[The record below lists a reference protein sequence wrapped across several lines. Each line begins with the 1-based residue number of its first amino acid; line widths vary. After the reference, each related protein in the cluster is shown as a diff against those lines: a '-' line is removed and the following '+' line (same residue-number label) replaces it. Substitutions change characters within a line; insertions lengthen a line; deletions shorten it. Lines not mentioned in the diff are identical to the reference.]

1 MRLIYNLTVYAGLLK
16 DSDMNVAENQTLDG
30 RVETL
35 YTSFE
40 SVTSFIEPELLALP
54 EERVKEYLADDS
66 FKDFRRAMSEI
77 VRWKSHTLSVVEEK
91 ILAEFTAIGNASNE
105 IYDTFTTTD
114 MPRPSIT
121 FSTGE
126 TVRLDNSVY
135 FKYRS
140 MQNTADR
147 TLLFEKFW
155 DNYGLYQNTF
165 AKTLSYQT
173 QYYVTEGRV
182 KKFGSSIEKILF
194 EKELPPDFY
203 TKLIGHIRSILPALH
218 EYMALKKE
226 ILGLDK
232 VRFQDMYVPLTNG
245 NYDEEYSFEKAAGIV
260 NAAVAVMP
268 DEYRE
273 ATRAGMT
280 PGAGWI
286 DVYPSKG
293 KSGGGYCTGGS
304 YSTHPFILL
313 NWTDDYDSLTTL
325 AHEMGHGMHSYFSNK
340 YQPFANV
347 DINIFNAEVASVF
360 NEMLLSD
367 YLLKNAKSDEE
378 KIFLLDNFIETTRG
392 TVFRQMMFAEFEKQF
407 YDLVEAGSPL
417 TPDAM
422 NGLYKE
428 INEEYYGAARGLYEM
443 DPRYA
448 VEWSI
453 VPHFYYNYYVFQYVV
468 GYVGGLSL
476 ATKIL
481 DGSLPAR
488 QYVDGMLAAGGSKS
502 PLDILR
508 DAGLDMTSDEPY
520 ELTAKV
526 FKERLAELRKL
537 LIEKRDREARK

>member
-1 MRLIYNLTVYAGLLK
+1 
-16 DSDMNVAENQTLDG
+16 
-30 RVETL
+30 
-35 YTSFE
+35 
-40 SVTSFIEPELLALP
+40 
-54 EERVKEYLADDS
+54 
-66 FKDFRRAMSEI
+66 
-77 VRWKSHTLSVVEEK
+77 
-91 ILAEFTAIGNASNE
+91 
-105 IYDTFTTTD
+105 
-114 MPRPSIT
+114 
-121 FSTGE
+121 
-126 TVRLDNSVY
+126 
-135 FKYRS
+135 
-140 MQNTADR
+140 
-147 TLLFEKFW
+147 
-155 DNYGLYQNTF
+155 
-165 AKTLSYQT
+165 
-173 QYYVTEGRV
+173 
-182 KKFGSSIEKILF
+182 
-194 EKELPPDFY
+194 
-203 TKLIGHIRSILPALH
+203 
-218 EYMALKKE
+218 
-226 ILGLDK
+226 
-232 VRFQDMYVPLTNG
+232 
-245 NYDEEYSFEKAAGIV
+245 
-260 NAAVAVMP
+260 
-268 DEYRE
+268 
-273 ATRAGMT
+273 
-280 PGAGWI
+280 
-286 DVYPSKG
+286 
-293 KSGGGYCTGGS
+293 
-304 YSTHPFILL
+304 
-313 NWTDDYDSLTTL
+313 
-325 AHEMGHGMHSYFSNK
+325 MHSYFSNK